1 MMIASATS
9 FVLVILFTHFHLIS
23 GSIVFISFLRR
34 PCIVCSLSSPRSIQF
49 LDQLACDVS
58 GHVVS
63 PAARPRRTC
72 SRTLAVAS
80 SLPNPSCQFHHSY
93 GCALGKP

>member
-34 PCIVCSLSSPRSIQF
+34 PCIVCSLSSARSIQL

-58 GHVVS
+58 GHLLS
-63 PAARPRRTC
+63 PSARPRRTC
-72 SRTLAVAS
+72 SGTLAVAS
-80 SLPNPSCQFHHSY
+80 SFPYSSCQSLHSY
-93 GCALGKP
+93 CCVAG

>member
-9 FVLVILFTHFHLIS
+9 FVLVIMFTHFSLVS

-34 PCIVCSLSSPRSIQF
+34 PCIVCSLSPPRSIQF

-58 GHVVS
+58 DHVVSPPAS

-72 SRTLAVAS
+72 SRTLADAS
-80 SLPNPSCQFHHSY
+80 SLPYSSCQFHHSY
-93 GCALGKP
+93 GGV